1 MRVNHVVV
9 CNVRKHGYLSLD
21 KYDLWLACPI
31 VCFQN
36 NIQIGLQKWYLNYYY
51 FLKISHTTA
60 FSLLKSK

>member
-1 MRVNHVVV
+1 MWLYVMYVSMAICHNIP
-9 CNVRKHGYLSLD
+9 LD